1 MGFAPAE
8 VAAGVREVLARL
20 APDAQLDERADT
32 WIFRAGETTVTVA
45 PLAPARAARAL
56 FQPRTLLVIAGE
68 GSLAESIKAA
78 VRTRFMRVMG

>member
-8 VAAGVREVLARL
+8 VAAGVREVLAEL
-20 APDAQLDERADT
+20 APRAEMDEGGDA
-32 WIFRAGETTVTVA
+32 WIFRAGEVTVTVA
-45 PLAPARAARAL
+45 PLAPERAARAL

-68 GSLAESIKAA
+68 GPLAESIKAA